1 MLEEVCLRE
10 GATIKFLE
18 SVDQFRL
25 ALASKAFF
33 KRFIWFAH
41 PTMGIPVE
49 VLQPR
54 LPNTRLK
61 ITKHRCPGLYG
72 WTDNT
77 FDNML
82 CVLAGRDHPYHM
94 LSNILLLDAKHTV
107 QVLPM
112 SLTNEQYDAWRR
124 DAYKQIS
131 LRNKR
136 KRESNG
142 LYTQ

>member
-25 ALASKAFF
+25 ALSSKAFF

-49 VLQPR
+49 VLLPR

-61 ITKHRCPGLYG
+61 IIKYRCPGFYD

-82 CVLAGRDHPYHM
+82 CVLAGRDHPHHM
-94 LSNILLLDAKHTV
+94 LPSNTLLRIAKDTV
-107 QVLPM
+107 RVLPM
-112 SLTNEQYDAWRR
+112 SLTNEQYDAYNRS
-124 DAYKQIS
+124 I